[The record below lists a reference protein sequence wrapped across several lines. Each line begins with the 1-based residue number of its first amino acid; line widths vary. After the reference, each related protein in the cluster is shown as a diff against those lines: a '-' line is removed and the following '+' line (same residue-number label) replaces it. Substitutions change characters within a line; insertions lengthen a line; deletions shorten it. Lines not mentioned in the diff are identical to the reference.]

1 MHRTADGFNSQDA
14 ASLLT
19 LINMSTK
26 LMIAMEDSIIMIES
40 SKTGWKKLR
49 ESLKGTHPQ
58 CIVFDPD
65 NPDRAYCGTLDG
77 GLWKTDDDGQSW
89 DSIGK
94 DTISSS
100 DVMSASVSNLER
112 GGGKNNNRF
121 NTVYVGTE
129 PTAFYRSDDGGESWE
144 KMSSLN
150 NLKSS
155 SSWSFPPRPWTSHVR
170 WIESDKTKP
179 GYVYAA
185 IEAGALVQSHDG
197 GRTWIDKV
205 QGGPYDTHTLA
216 THKQMPGRLYSAA
229 GDGYFESY
237 DYGQTWKRLVEGL
250 GDYDYLFSV
259 AVDSGDPQ
267 TVIVSA
273 SEWPTK
279 AYSLEDAESL
289 VYRRTSSI
297 VDEDTDDDS
306 NSNDI
311 KEWKL
316 VSNGLPKPAGTVIS
330 VLAANPKVAGS
341 FYATNNRGIFYSTD
355 SGISWKML
363 DDIQWPKE
371 YLSQHPWALAV
382 REDT

>member
-1 MHRTADGFNSQDA
+1 
-14 ASLLT
+14 
-19 LINMSTK
+19 
-26 LMIAMEDSIIMIES
+26 MEDSVLMFES
-40 SKTGWKKLR
+40 SKTGWKKVC

-58 CIVFDPD
+58 CIAFDPN
-65 NPDRAYCGTLDG
+65 NPNRAYCGTFGG
-77 GLWKTDDDGQSW
+77 GLWKTDDGGQSW

-94 DTISSS
+94 EMISSS
-100 DVMSASVSNLER
+100 DVMSVSVSSLER
-112 GGGKNNNRF
+112 GGGKNNKGF

-129 PTAFYRSDDGGESWE
+129 PTAFYRSDDGGESWD

-150 NLKSS
+150 NLSSS

-185 IEAGALVQSHDG
+185 IEAGALVQSHDSG
-197 GRTWIDKV
+197 KTWIDKV
-205 QGGPYDTHTLA
+205 KGGPYDTHTLA
-216 THKQMPGRLYSAA
+216 THKKMPGWLYSAA

-237 DYGQTWKRLVEGL
+237 DYGQTWKRSVLGL

-259 AVDSGDPQ
+259 AVDSGDPK

-289 VYRRTSSI
+289 IYRRTSSI
-297 VDEDTDDDS
+297 VEEADDDS

-311 KEWKL
+311 KEWKI
-316 VSNGLPKPAGTVIS
+316 VSNGLPKPSGTLIS
-330 VLAANPKVAGS
+330 VLAANPKIAGS

-355 SGISWKML
+355 SGFSWKML
-363 DDIQWPKE
+363 DDIEWPKE